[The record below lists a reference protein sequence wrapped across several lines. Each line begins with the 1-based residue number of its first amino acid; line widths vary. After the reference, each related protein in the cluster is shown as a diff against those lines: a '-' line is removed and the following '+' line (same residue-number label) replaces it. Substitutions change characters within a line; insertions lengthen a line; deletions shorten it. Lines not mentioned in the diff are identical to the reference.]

1 MEIKLKTSLD
11 AECGVGDLVILSVY
25 PRLFGVFGSSFC
37 KLPECPKYCKASISQ
52 PSYGFYACSNK
63 AWFLFKYFGQSIL
76 LLWSN
81 FSDG

>member
-52 PSYGFYACSNK
+52 PSYGFYTCSNK
-63 AWFLFKYFGQSIL
+63 AWFPFKYFGQSIL
-76 LLWSN
+76 LLWSI